1 MTAGVMEPKQSTD
14 GYDAIAAY
22 WNEHIHDLS
31 IATHPIGSK
40 GFFDELDAYR
50 FDKLRYLP
58 EVVDFS
64 GYSSKK
70 LLEVGCGI
78 GIDLARFAAGGTDVT
93 GIDLASRSIELS
105 EQNFEQR
112 GLQGDFEVM
121 NGEAMTFDDASFD
134 VVYAHGVLQYTMSP
148 ERMVAEIHRVLK
160 PGGSAIL
167 MGYNRRSWL
176 RLMSVMLRTPL
187 EHMDAPG
194 YRMFTAGE
202 MRAMTKPFSE
212 VRLTYERFP
221 VPTKLH
227 KGLKATLYNGVFVR
241 GFNLLP
247 RFVTGWTGWHLMVF
261 ARK

>member
-1 MTAGVMEPKQSTD
+1 MTAGVMEERQSMD
-14 GYDAIAAY
+14 GYQAIAAY

-31 IATHPIGSK
+31 IATKPIGTK

-58 EVVDFS
+58 RVVDFS
-64 GYSSKK
+64 GYGGKK

-78 GIDLARFAAGGTDVT
+78 GIDLVRFASGGAEVT

-105 EQNFEQR
+105 RQNFEQHDVS
-112 GLQGDFEVM
+112 GAFEVM
-121 NGEAMTFDDASFD
+121 NGEAMSFEDASFD
-134 VVYAHGVLQYTMSP
+134 VVYAHGVLQYTMNP
-148 ERMVAEIHRVLK
+148 EAMAAEVFRVLK
-160 PGGSAIL
+160 PGGTAIF

-176 RLMSVMLRTPL
+176 RLMSVLLRTPL
-187 EHMDAPG
+187 EHMDAPW
-194 YRMFTAGE
+194 YRMFTSGE
-202 MRAMTKPFSE
+202 MRGMTRLFSE

-227 KGLKATLYNGVFVR
+227 KGWKATLYNGVFVR

-247 RFVTGWTGWHLMVF
+247 RFLTGWTGWHLMVF
-261 ARK
+261 ARR